1 MKTSEQMTMDV
12 LKRRDEALKAKR
24 SPVRRIAMA
33 AVPCAAVLAV
43 TATVVGVNSIHGRY
57 VHQAIAKPEN
67 AGVPELGRPD
77 IATAAEPEDFIPQNP
92 NAGKYRFNVVSG
104 SHLASRFQAN
114 EERPDYEE
122 LSKPEY
128 TLIPYTAEG
137 LNRYYGIE
145 FDRLSRLHPE
155 WNMSTDH
162 PLGIYCRDEYNED
175 FASRTFVCT
184 TNTLNYTT
192 PSGAEIYVTAQQG
205 RFFPEGE
212 KTASNSGNTRE
223 IGGDSVTIFDENG
236 NEIEATSA
244 GYVPENNNASKNDKA
259 DDTITTII
267 LMSMDEPECLT
278 YLDMGG
284 TCVKIYANGLSGA
297 EFINLVKEYAE

>member
-1 MKTSEQMTMDV
+1 MKTSEQMTIDV

-24 SPVRRIAMA
+24 SPVRRIAMV

-67 AGVPELGRPD
+67 AGASEIGRPD
-77 IATAAEPEDFIPQNP
+77 IALATEPEDFIPGNP
-92 NAGKYRFNVVSG
+92 NAGKYRFNIISGLKIVSD
-104 SHLASRFQAN
+104 RQAK
-114 EERPDYEE
+114 EKHPDYEE

-128 TLIPYTAEG
+128 TLIPYTAED

-145 FDRLSRLHPE
+145 FDRLSRLHSD
-155 WNMSTDH
+155 WSVSSDH

-175 FASRTFVCT
+175 FGSRTFVCM

-192 PSGAEIYVTAQQG
+192 PSGAEISVTAQRD
-205 RFFPEGE
+205 RFFPESE
-212 KTASNSGNTRE
+212 KTASNSGRISG
-223 IGGDSVTIFDENG
+223 IGGDSVMIFDENG

-244 GYVPENNNASKNDKA
+244 GYVPENNNASKNGEA

-284 TCVKIYANGLSGA
+284 TWVKIYANGLSGA
-297 EFINLVKEYAE
+297 EFINLVQEYAE